1 MPHENPQ
8 ARFLNHVSL
17 SMSLAEK
24 IRSFSTCMGCN
35 IRAGIKVS
43 LFRTITIDQLAVSW
57 TQVVGLLVLSVL
69 LPLGTQILKV
79 GANGEFSA
87 GGLTGVLFLFPIIV
101 VTAALVAKLA
111 RQDEKTLALVIVL
124 LSANLAIELSITLL
138 LHLLKTLSITHVYN
152 EYRFYVDDIWGGWL
166 ALAAFLIIRRMLQL
180 PRKQGLVAAL
190 IVGFLILIPLN
201 YVWMDRT
208 LWSKPYD
215 ADDYKERMSIYGAAA
230 EEDILYLQPKL
241 LSDQLKNILPGQP
254 GTNNIYFVG
263 VAGYSEQD
271 VFMKEINS
279 VDKLFEERFGSA
291 THAIKLINN
300 RSTLKTTPMA
310 STTSLKA
317 TIQRMGEVMN
327 PDSDILFLYL
337 TSHGSEEHTFSI
349 EFPPLQLKN
358 LEPKVLRQILDEA
371 GIKWR
376 VIVIA
381 ACYSGGFIDTVQSDN
396 TLVITAAAK
405 NRTSFGCS
413 NENDYTYF
421 GKAYF
426 VDGLK
431 DTDSFIKAFDVA
443 KDTVTKREIKDGFEP
458 SNPQISIGKNIE
470 AELSRFDNYRQ
481 AAQR

>member
-1 MPHENPQ
+1 MSRIRNYW
-8 ARFLNHVSL
+8 LSL
-17 SMSLAEK
+17 SSLVQSALG
-24 IRSFSTCMGCN
+24 IPVGSFSIRMGCN
-35 IRAGIKVS
+35 IRAGIKAS
-43 LFRTITIDQLAVSW
+43 LFRAITIDQLAVSW
-57 TQVVGLLVLSVL
+57 TQVVGLLVISVL
-69 LPLGTQILKV
+69 LPLGTQILNV
-79 GANGEFSA
+79 GAKGEFSA
-87 GGLTGVLFLFPIIV
+87 GGLTGILFLFPMIV
-101 VTAALVAKLA
+101 ITAALVAKLI
-111 RQDEKTLALVIVL
+111 RQDEKILALVIVL
-124 LSANLAIELSITLL
+124 LSANLAIELFITLL
-138 LHLLKTLSITHVYN
+138 SYLLTTVSPTHFYN
-152 EYRFYVDDIWGGWL
+152 KYGFYVDDIWGVWL
-166 ALAAFLIIRRMLQL
+166 ALVAFLILRRMLQL
-180 PRKQGLVAAL
+180 PRKQTVVAAL

-215 ADDYKERMSIYGAAA
+215 ADEYKERISIYNAAA
-230 EEDILYLQPKL
+230 EEDVLYLQPKL

-254 GTNNIYFVG
+254 GANNIYFVG

-279 VDKLFEERFGSA
+279 VDKLFEDRFGSA

-317 TIQRMGEVMN
+317 TIQRVGEVMS
-327 PDSDILFLYL
+327 PESDILFLYL

-349 EFPPLQLKN
+349 EFPPLQLKD
-358 LEPKVLRQILDEA
+358 LEPKVLRQMLDEA

-381 ACYSGGFIDTVQSDN
+381 ACYSGGFIDSVQSDN

-431 DTDSFIKAFDVA
+431 DTDSFIKAFDIA
-443 KDTVTKREIKDGFEP
+443 KEAVTKREIKDGFEP
-458 SNPQISIGKNIE
+458 SNPQISVGKNIE
-470 AELSRFDNYRQ
+470 AQLSRFDNRRQ